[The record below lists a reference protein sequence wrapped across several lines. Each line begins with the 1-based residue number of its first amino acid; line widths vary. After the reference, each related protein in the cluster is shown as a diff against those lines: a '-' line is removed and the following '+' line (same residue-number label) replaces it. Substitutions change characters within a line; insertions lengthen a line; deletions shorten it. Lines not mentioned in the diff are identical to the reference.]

1 MKVERHYEDFQKPKK
16 IEEGGIIRLTGKFLL
31 DHEEEILG
39 LIKREGTLAE
49 QKNPAHKVA
58 AIDKVDGGILVQ
70 ITDHNLAMHIGKS
83 LVHAYKGQHDYKFL
97 EGERY
102 VEVDWKRD

>member
-31 DHEEEILG
+31 DHEDEVLG
-39 LIKREGTLAE
+39 LIRHEGALAE

-58 AIDKVDGGILVQ
+58 SIDKADGGITVQ
-70 ITDHNLAMHIGKS
+70 ITDHNLTMHIGKA
-83 LVHAYKGQHDYKFL
+83 LVHAYKGEHNYKFL